1 MIDLKFKDKWGDD
14 DVGKLLLMS
23 IAILSGEGEFR
34 KMTPDKIFDK
44 IKDLANKVFHEEEW
58 NKEEKIKDRLRKIE
72 NIESEYSKQ
81 IETSRYKNK
90 NNK

>member
-1 MIDLKFKDKWGDD
+1 MIDLKFSDKWCDD
-14 DVGKLLLMS
+14 NDVGKLLLMS

-44 IKDLANKVFHEEEW
+44 IKDLANKVFYEEDW

-72 NIESEYSKQ
+72 NIESD
-81 IETSRYKNK
+81 TTNK
-90 NNK
+90 

>member
-1 MIDLKFKDKWGDD
+1 MINLKFKDKWCDD

-44 IKDLANKVFHEEEW
+44 IKDLANKVFYEEEW

-72 NIESEYSKQ
+72 IIESD
-81 IETSRYKNK
+81 TTNK
-90 NNK
+90 